1 MPSICCLLSRILN
14 LALEEQYEGAIGSA
28 NQDRVQLVILDMPN
42 LLNIDTS
49 SMAALEDLHNDL
61 ESNGMQLAL
70 ANPRWH
76 VIHKLRLANF
86 LKKIEGRV
94 FLTIG
99 EAIEA
104 CLTSKNMLPI

>member
-1 MPSICCLLSRILN
+1 MT
-14 LALEEQYEGAIGSA
+14 
-28 NQDRVQLVILDMPN
+28 
-42 LLNIDTS
+42 LLNI
-49 SMAALEDLHNDL
+49 HNMNEL
-61 ESNGMQLAL
+61 LFMFVLQLAL

-86 LKKIEGRV
+86 LKKIEGRI